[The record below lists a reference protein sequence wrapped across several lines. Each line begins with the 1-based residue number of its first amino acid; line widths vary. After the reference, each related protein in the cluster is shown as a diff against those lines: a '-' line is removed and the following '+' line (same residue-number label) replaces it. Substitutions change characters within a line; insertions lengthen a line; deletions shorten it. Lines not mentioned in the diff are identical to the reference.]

1 MKVKII
7 FFKVSGE
14 LIAYSRKAVIMQFK
28 VSEQE
33 DKVG

>member
-28 VSEQE
+28 GYPAKAPE
-33 DKVG
+33 